1 MGRRKKGS
9 DNAVSLFSFQDVL
22 ACLTGVL
29 IMVSLLLCIDGLSSN
44 INMAKGAQ
52 AAGQPM
58 DMTAQVERLTQEVAV
73 LRKAVE
79 DRKGGVDVS
88 KQVVDVLDDRVKQV
102 AEEAEKAK
110 RRDDALAAELAARN
124 KELAKLREEEA
135 AAKDAATAATRS
147 ALQVELRERVRFRA
161 GQTYQKAPV
170 FVEVGTGRLVVGEL
184 DASRTPILVARLEGA
199 DAENRLVGALGKRMP
214 DTSYIVFVVHQD
226 AIPRF
231 ESLRDAMFRRGCE
244 VGWQLWAD
252 PKGRDFLDGAEQA
265 KGTAP

>member
-1 MGRRKKGS
+1 MGRRKKS
-9 DNAVSLFSFQDVL
+9 SENAVNLFSFQDVL

-135 AAKDAATAATRS
+135 AAKDAATAATRLRWPRRLPRCALPSPLSLRSRYPRRTRPRPCALSPSSS
-147 ALQVELRERVRFRA
+147 AARRSAGTRA
-161 GQTYQKAPV
+161 TSGAACACS
-170 FVEVGTGRLVVGEL
+170 RRS
-184 DASRTPILVARLEGA
+184 SRTW
-199 DAENRLVGALGKRMP
+199 
-214 DTSYIVFVVHQD
+214 T
-226 AIPRF
+226 
-231 ESLRDAMFRRGCE
+231 FR
-244 VGWQLWAD
+244 
-252 PKGRDFLDGAEQA
+252 
-265 KGTAP
+265 